1 MAITFNADEIFEMAV
16 EIERNGAKF
25 YREAAAN
32 TSDEQTKKM
41 LLDLADMEQGHLST
55 FEQMRQ
61 NLTDAQKEA
70 TTFDPDNEAA
80 MYLRTMADAHGSEGM
95 KSPTEKLTGN
105 ESIREIIEIA
115 LNSEKDSVIFYFG
128 LKGFVSAKAGR
139 DKVEA
144 IIKEELAHITIL
156 NKQLR
161 ALDN

>member
-41 LLDLADMEQGHLST
+41 LLDLADMEQGHLSI

-61 NLTDAQKEA
+61 SLTDAQKEA

-80 MYLRTMADAHGSEGM
+80 MYLRTMADAHGSEGL

-156 NKQLR
+156 NKQLK